1 MTSIMEPMAKMLKP
15 AEIRELKDDEYLNEE
30 SGLICCGVCH
40 TLRQIR
46 QSFLGKEFVHDCLC
60 RCQAHQLEQE
70 TAERQEI
77 ERMDEISRMKT
88 EGLQDKYLRD
98 YTFENDEGYNPKEM
112 TFARKYV
119 SEWET
124 MKEKGK
130 GLLLWGDVGTGK
142 SFIAGCIAN
151 ALIEQRVPVL
161 MTNFPKIMNALTSNR
176 DMDKNAYVDSLNKYS
191 LLILDDLGVG
201 NNTPYSMA
209 QMFHVIDSRYRSK
222 KPMIVTTNTP
232 LDEMRFTGDLDLKRI
247 YDRIQERCTPVKVNS
262 VSIRRQ
268 KTACEN
274 EEMRSLLSACG

>member
-1 MTSIMEPMAKMLKP
+1 MTGIMEPMMKLMNAADMP
-15 AEIRELKDDEYLNEE
+15 ELKDDEYWNDDVKLKYC
-30 SGLICCGVCH
+30 SKCH
-40 TLRQIR
+40 TPRQIR

-60 RCQAHQLEQE
+60 HCQAHQLEQE

-77 ERMDEISRMKT
+77 ERMDEISRLKT

-112 TFARKYV
+112 THAQKYV
-119 SEWET
+119 AEWET

-161 MTNFPKIMNALTSNR
+161 MTNFPRIMNALTSNR
-176 DMDKNAYVDSLNKYS
+176 DIDKNAYVDSLNKYS

-201 NNTPYSMA
+201 NNTAYSMA
-209 QMFHVIDSRYRSK
+209 QLFHVIDSRYRSQ
-222 KPMIVTTNTP
+222 KPMIVTTNIP
-232 LDEMRFTGDLDLKRI
+232 LDEMRLTGELDLRRI
-247 YDRIQERCTPVKVNS
+247 YDRILERCLPVKVNS
-262 VSIRRQ
+262 GSVRRQ
-268 KTACEN
+268 KTACETK
-274 EEMRSLLSACG
+274 EIRSLLSAC